1 MEDFFETGIYFV
13 IVGVALLLCLMV
25 VLLVTATSKPKRQ
38 RRPVKGQQAGR
49 QRLSGSDLKL
59 LPDGGPAGDGRDNK
73 RKNGKK
79 PKKEKQ
85 DKHDKQKKRD
95 QEKEDREQ
103 AAGKPD
109 HKTAAAAAT
118 GENVEV
124 ASESVTVAEL
134 PSAETLD
141 DSDEGNQEDT
151 GNKED
156 LMSIFQI
163 EETEDS
169 YVSDLANKLF
179 DVETSNIQALGLE
192 VLSVL
197 SGNRPPEETKEE

>member
-1 MEDFFETGIYFV
+1 MEDFFETGIYVV

-25 VLLVTATSKPKRQ
+25 VLLMTATAKPKKQ
-38 RRPVKGQQAGR
+38 RRPMKGQQAGR
-49 QRLSGSDLKL
+49 QRLAGSELKL
-59 LPDGGPAGDGRDNK
+59 LPDGGPGEGGRDNK

-95 QEKEDREQ
+95 QEREDREL

-109 HKTAAAAAT
+109 HKTTEATAT
-118 GENVEV
+118 GENIVVPTEY
-124 ASESVTVAEL
+124 VTVAEL

-141 DSDEGNQEDT
+141 DSDDGNQQDT
-151 GNKED
+151 ENKED

>member
-1 MEDFFETGIYFV
+1 M
-13 IVGVALLLCLMV
+13 
-25 VLLVTATSKPKRQ
+25 
-38 RRPVKGQQAGR
+38 KGQQAGR
-49 QRLSGSDLKL
+49 QGLAGPELKL
-59 LPDGGPAGDGRDNK
+59 LPDGGPGEDGRDNK

-85 DKHDKQKKRD
+85 DKQKKRD
-95 QEKEDREQ
+95 QEKEEREL
-103 AAGKPD
+103 AAEKPD
-109 HKTAAAAAT
+109 HKAAAAAPA
-118 GENVEV
+118 GENAEV
-124 ASESVTVAEL
+124 ATEYVTVAEL

-141 DSDEGNQEDT
+141 DSDDGNQEDG